1 MLNMKGSDSLAEKA
15 DRREYV
21 GLLKTM
27 LLIDAE
33 KRIAPSDA
41 LNHPFVTM
49 QHLLDFPHS
58 NQ

>member
-1 MLNMKGSDSLAEKA
+1 MDGSDSLAEKA
-15 DRREYV
+15 DRMEFV

-33 KRIAPSDA
+33 KRLAPSDA